1 MKTRVDAKRVR
12 TTRAE
17 QREETRVALLNATL
31 HSLITNGYAATTT
44 RGVAEIAGVSQG
56 AQQHHYPTKSAL
68 VKAATLH
75 LAQVLADALRAAPP
89 VADTERERAIS
100 LIDVLWVAANQ
111 PITVALVEF
120 VSAARTDP
128 EIADAV
134 GDLVQHTDALAHS
147 LVRDI
152 LPTLADTPGCD
163 DWIRIT
169 AMSMCAT
176 VAVYALPGGSEVAP
190 PWPSLRENI
199 VAGLDRL
206 LAT

>member
-1 MKTRVDAKRVR
+1 MKTPADVKRVR
-12 TTRAE
+12 PTRAE
-17 QREETRVALLNATL
+17 QRAETRVALLNATID
-31 HSLITNGYAATTT
+31 SLITNGYAATTT

-89 VADTERERAIS
+89 IADTEREIAIS

-111 PITVALVEF
+111 PITAALIEF

-134 GDLVQHTDALAHS
+134 GDLVQHTDTLAHS
-147 LVRDI
+147 LVRDM

-169 AMSMCAT
+169 SLSMCAS
-176 VAVYALPGGSEVAP
+176 VAVTALPGGIEVAP
-190 PWPSLRENI
+190 AWPSLRDNI
-199 VAGLDRL
+199 IAGLDRL
-206 LAT
+206 LAA